1 MYTLGI
7 PKRDY
12 RRATQVLDYE
22 SKPSISYNAN
32 LQDDGFYMFTFPEA
46 GDEDDFRNIAEKLK
60 QEGIRVIGA
69 DAQLTE
75 KQIMKLADLIKESP
89 MFGGGA
95 MGTPKQTTPT
105 ESLEVT
111 LGDKGD
117 RTFYIDPEDIEDF
130 LAGEEVGASGDDG
143 EDAWA
148 DIYNFDTRGGNAQI
162 SKAGEKYLKSLGL
175 QIPKSHY
182 SSTNEGSC
190 GYAPD
195 GNINVNNT
203 DKMTPAGPNLIRKYI
218 QKEIKNLIED
228 PNEGNAFI
236 DAMRKAK
243 DAGEDEFEVDGKI
256 HKVK

>member
-22 SKPSISYNAN
+22 SQPSIPYNAN

-46 GDEDDFRNIAEKLK
+46 GDEDAFRSIVEKLK
-60 QEGIRVIGA
+60 NEGIRVIGA
-69 DAQLTE
+69 DSQLTE

-95 MGTPKQTTPT
+95 AGVPRSTTPN
-105 ESLEVT
+105 EALEVE

-117 RTFYIDPEDIEDF
+117 RTFYIDPEDIKAF

-148 DIYNFDTRGGNAQI
+148 DIYNFDTRGGNARI
-162 SKAGEKYLKSLGL
+162 SKAGEEYLKSLNL

-182 SSTNEGSC
+182 GSTNEGSC

-195 GNINVNNT
+195 GEVDVHNT
-203 DKMTPAGPNLIRKYI
+203 DKMKPAGPDLIRKYI
-218 QKEIKNLIED
+218 QREFKKIMEE
-228 PNEGNAFI
+228 PNEGNAYI

-243 DAGEDEFEVDGKI
+243 EAGEDEFEVDGEI